1 MLKRH
6 PVKPHLLSLVL
17 AVTAVSSVSAPTTVR
32 AGGSAEFGVDYYI
45 APPLVQGSYV
55 SDFLEDFNG
64 GTQGAGECLGPRTS
78 GGITVTISN
87 TCDRLGGMV
96 LWGGATTTTATPTAG
111 GTETNFGSTSNPYTG
126 PIRFD
131 IDADMCYLGFWWS
144 AGSIGNVV
152 DFYDGDTLVLTL
164 STNEIMSVLD
174 PSIDPN
180 LLSLGATSYPKTAW
194 NGLPRLHTDTSP
206 ADGLPDGSPNPN
218 EPFVY
223 MHVFAQ
229 GGLTFN
235 RMEFSTTGN
244 GFEFDNLVISD
255 ECQLPTSDLVRIGS
269 VSGNNPNSGGP
280 SSDYSG
286 YLEHLQQVTEL
297 PNTR

>member
-1 MLKRH
+1 MSKRFSFKRH
-6 PVKPHLLSLVL
+6 LSSLVL
-17 AVTAVSSVSAPTTVR
+17 AVTAVSSVSVPTTVR

-55 SDFLEDFNG
+55 VDFLETFNG
-64 GTQGAGECLGPRTS
+64 GSEGPGECLGSYTS

-87 TCDRLGGMV
+87 TCTRLGGMV
-96 LWGGATTTTATPTAG
+96 LFGGATTTSATPTAG

-164 STNEIMSVLD
+164 SSNEIMGVLD
-174 PSIDPN
+174 PSIEPN
-180 LLSLGATSYPKTAW
+180 LQSLGLTSYPKTAW
-194 NGLPRLHTDTSP
+194 IGLPRLHTDTN
-206 ADGLPDGSPNPN
+206 ADGLPDGPQPPN

-229 GGLTFN
+229 GGLTFD

-255 ECQLPTSDLVRIGS
+255 ECQAPTDDLVRIGS
-269 VSGNNPNSGGP
+269 VAGSNPNPSGP